1 MFVAKPSC
9 AGPTARYW
17 MLIAPPW
24 TRLSSLANPSGMTVA
39 NWPSA
44 LLTVPG
50 GAVVVVAVP
59 VVVAGGCELV
69 LDEDADEEDVCS
81 SVVLLPHPAMAEALT
96 IRAARRLACIAV
108 EANRSGPVGRL
119 QSVRR
124 AT

>member
-50 GAVVVVAVP
+50 GAVVVVVAVP
-59 VVVAGGCELV
+59 VVVAGDCELV
-69 LDEDADEEDVCS
+69 LDADEDELVCN
-81 SVVLLPHPAMAEALT
+81 SVVLLPHPAMAEALR
-96 IRAARRLACIAV
+96 IRAARRVARIAL

-124 AT
+124 DT

>member
-1 MFVAKPSC
+1 
-9 AGPTARYW
+9 
-17 MLIAPPW
+17 
-24 TRLSSLANPSGMTVA
+24 MTVA

-50 GAVVVVAVP
+50 GVVVVVAVP
-59 VVVAGGCELV
+59 VVVADDCELV
-69 LDEDADEEDVCS
+69 LDEDADEDELVCS
-81 SVVLLPHPAMAEALT
+81 SVVLLPHPAMAEALR
-96 IRAARRLACIAV
+96 IRAARRLACIAL

>member
-1 MFVAKPSC
+1 V
-9 AGPTARYW
+9 
-17 MLIAPPW
+17 
-24 TRLSSLANPSGMTVA
+24 
-39 NWPSA
+39 

-59 VVVAGGCELV
+59 VVVADDCELV
-69 LDEDADEEDVCS
+69 LDEDEELVCS
-81 SVVLLPHPAMAEALT
+81 SVVLLPHPAMAEALR
-96 IRAARRLACIAV
+96 IRAARRLACIAL

>member
-1 MFVAKPSC
+1 
-9 AGPTARYW
+9 

-59 VVVAGGCELV
+59 VVVADDCELV
-69 LDEDADEEDVCS
+69 LDDDADEDELVCS
-81 SVVLLPHPAMAEALT
+81 SVVLPHPAIAEALRM
-96 IRAARRLACIAV
+96 RAARRLACIAR